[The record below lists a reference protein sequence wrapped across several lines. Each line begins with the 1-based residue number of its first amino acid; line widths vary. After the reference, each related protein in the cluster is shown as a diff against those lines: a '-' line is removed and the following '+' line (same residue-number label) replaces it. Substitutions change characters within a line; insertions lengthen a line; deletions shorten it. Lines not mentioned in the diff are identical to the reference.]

1 MPKGVVTKLINLEVL
16 PSPPQFHQPTTL
28 SQLRYAEPTELYL
41 RDGEVVI
48 FRRPNSPLWQCRFK
62 RQIQVA
68 QPCTPKLSYVFQPEK
83 HAQRNR
89 SACPFLS
96 KHLYL

>member
-1 MPKGVVTKLINLEVL
+1 MMPKGLIAKLTNSEVL
-16 PSPPQFHQPTTL
+16 PSPPQYHQPKTL

-62 RQIQVA
+62 RQNGTWERVSTKQASIEQA
-68 QPCTPKLSYVFQPEK
+68 VFVLK
-83 HAQRNR
+83 A
-89 SACPFLS
+89 
-96 KHLYL
+96 